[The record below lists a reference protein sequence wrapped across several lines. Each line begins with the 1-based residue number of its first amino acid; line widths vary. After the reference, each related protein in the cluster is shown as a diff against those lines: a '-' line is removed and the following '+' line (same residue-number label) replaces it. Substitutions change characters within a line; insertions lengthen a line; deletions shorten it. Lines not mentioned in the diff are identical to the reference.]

1 MLQIPHYKVRKL
13 RPVLDFPADEF
24 GPEAVHEVFDPR
36 KSAKQEKI
44 GWLVVDNTWRSP
56 TGTGKGGTAMYR
68 GCDLAITLGKGRV
81 MTWKQVLCVPIGE
94 KPEYDPWGGI
104 KGGIDFESGHPRQVT
119 LIAKAVLRGW
129 ARALFEADL
138 IKIGDTPGKY
148 IFGLD
153 VGLGEWAAREV
164 VDELGDRRVSTGK
177 PRDLGGI
184 PYDEMGITGVASI
197 EALIAMCEYAGVEF
211 HSSKTTMAI
220 QGFGAVGQGF
230 MKGLKEFR
238 VGERPTVTIIADPRF
253 GGVIQCHF
261 IAGGFEPVGTLDLI
275 SRNSDLRG
283 YSFATGRLNPGEEL
297 FADVDILALAS
308 SEPRQ
313 IHEDNVGKIRARV
326 ILQGANLGVT
336 ESAERALWERGK
348 IIVPGFVVNAGASG
362 ASYVEYAGGTPEEG
376 LDYAKRVVGHN
387 TRFVLEEA
395 KRTVRDPRSIAL
407 EIAKREVWRA
417 RPPRHIE
424 RAILS

>member
-24 GPEAVHEVFDPR
+24 GPEAVYEVFNPR

-56 TGTGKGGTAMYR
+56 TGTGKGGTAMYA
-68 GCDLAITLGKGRV
+68 GCDLSVTLQKGRV
-81 MTWKQVLCVPIGE
+81 MTWKQVFCVPIGE
-94 KPEYDPWGGI
+94 KPEYSPWGGA
-104 KGGIDFESGHPRQVT
+104 KGGIDFDSKHPD
-119 LIAKAVLRGW
+119 AEKVLRGW
-129 ARALFEADL
+129 ARALYNAGL
-138 IKIGDTPGKY
+138 IPKKY

-153 VGLGEWAAREV
+153 VGLAEWATRAV
-164 VDELGDRRVSTGK
+164 VEELNDPLVSTGK

-261 IAGGFEPVGTLDLI
+261 IAGGFEPVGTLDHI
-275 SRNSDLRG
+275 SRCRDLRG

-308 SEPRQ
+308 SETRQ
-313 IHEDNVGKIRARV
+313 IREDNVGKIRARV

-336 ESAERALWERGK
+336 EPAERALWERGK
-348 IIVPGFVVNAGASG
+348 ITVPDFVVNAGAS
-362 ASYVEYAGGTPEEG
+362 ASVYVEYAGGAPEEG
-376 LDYAKRVVGHN
+376 LAYAKRVVGHN
-387 TRFVLEEA
+387 TRFVLEKA
-395 KRTVRDPRSIAL
+395 KQTGRDSRSIAL